1 MATVISVL
9 NQKGGTSKTTTAV
22 NLASCLAVAHGKRVL
37 IVDLDPQGSATDWA
51 ASRPEA
57 ENDAGNIP
65 IVAMNKSLA
74 RDLPRI
80 SGGYD
85 FVVVDGVPQISE
97 LAAAAIRAADMVLIP
112 VQPSQYDIWACGDL
126 VQLVKDR
133 QQLADGHPKA
143 AMMIARAVA
152 GTTIERTAREALEGF
167 ELPILKSQTCQRQSY
182 LRDVDQGRSVMD
194 LPADDKARVEI
205 EAVTAELLEFL
216 K

>member
-1 MATVISVL
+1 MAIVISVL
-9 NQKGGTSKTTTAV
+9 NQKGGTSKTTTSV

-51 ASRPEA
+51 ASRQEA
-57 ENDAGNIP
+57 ENDPGNIP
-65 IVAMNKSLA
+65 VVAMSKSLA

-97 LAAAAIRAADMVLIP
+97 LAAAAIRAADVVLIP

-133 QQLADGHPKA
+133 QQLADGLPKA
-143 AMMIARAVA
+143 AMMIVRAVP

-205 EAVTAELLEFL
+205 ESVTAELLEFL

>member
-1 MATVISVL
+1 MPIVFSVL

-22 NLASCLAVAHGKRVL
+22 NVASCLAVAHGKRVL

-51 ASRPEA
+51 ASRQEA
-57 ENDAGNIP
+57 ENDPGNIP
-65 IVAMNKSLA
+65 VVAMSKSLA

-97 LAAAAIRAADMVLIP
+97 LAAAAIRAADVVLIP

-133 QQLADGHPKA
+133 QQLADGLPKA

-205 EAVTAELLEFL
+205 ESVTAELLEFL